1 MKVHTSDAMEKTMF
15 CFTFNLLLYCS
26 ELTVTFSLDVTLCQ
40 YYCFRISPKLNQT
53 VWEAYHIFF

>member
-1 MKVHTSDAMEKTMF
+1 MKVHTSDGMEKTVLF
-15 CFTFNLLLYCS
+15 HVRETSTFNLLLYCS

-53 VWEAYHIFF
+53 V